1 MFACFPRSVDG
12 SGGKYFLRLN
22 QKMAVAPPL
31 LVSDLPLLGIVKV
44 RKRILKASNLDKGP
58 KILQN
63 SENRL
68 KSPKKSSINK
78 NSQPTNDNK
87 ASIITENVPIKVKIS
102 KPRSKKGQKI
112 PIMEQIDPKSSIIEP
127 ILATTTATSGIKDT
141 IMVDNSLA
149 ETILEP
155 EKVEDPENSL
165 KSPPKRRG
173 RPVGSLDRVKRQA
186 REGQQLGRP
195 FGSKD
200 ARPRKRRSAR
210 VSNVM

>member
-1 MFACFPRSVDG
+1 
-12 SGGKYFLRLN
+12 
-22 QKMAVAPPL
+22 MAVAPPL
-31 LVSDLPLLGIVKV
+31 LLSDLPVIGVVKV

-78 NSQPTNDNK
+78 NSQPTNDNN
-87 ASIITENVPIKVKIS
+87 ASIITESVPIKVKIS

-127 ILATTTATSGIKDT
+127 ILATTTATTGIKDT

-155 EKVEDPENSL
+155 EKVETPL